1 MKKQHNELI
10 KILAED
16 KEWQTARTLAMKLNV
31 SERSVKNYIAEIN
44 QLLHDPIESSKRG
57 YRMQMEDIKAF
68 VRQDEAAIPQ
78 SPGERQ
84 VYLMEWIITGAIREE
99 EIDLFDVSE
108 KLCVSLETTKKD
120 LAVVK
125 KSFETYRLEL
135 QTHGSAVGIY
145 GTERKKRKAFRELI
159 YQLFREN
166 ELEMSSIQKMIPQI
180 DIVHL
185 RGILMD
191 ESEKN
196 SCYLNEYALMDILL
210 DIAISMARIQN
221 HCVLEDKNEVTAE
234 YREDRYRL
242 FTSILER
249 IESDYAIHLDEIEE
263 NELKLMIMSLIRR
276 RRPAEQTENPKEFL
290 DERTY
295 LLFVRILEYL
305 KDEFDL
311 DELMEDEIFCYKFAG
326 HLKNLLMRL
335 RSGYSAKNMLTESI
349 RESCP
354 LTFECAIGIADII
367 EQEYGLQMDMSET
380 AYLALHIG
388 DRLESRLEEKEKIS
402 CLVILLMCDKE
413 VVEV

>member
-1 MKKQHNELI
+1 
-10 KILAED
+10 
-16 KEWQTARTLAMKLNV
+16 
-31 SERSVKNYIAEIN
+31 
-44 QLLHDPIESSKRG
+44 
-57 YRMQMEDIKAF
+57 ME
-68 VRQDEAAIPQ
+68 E
-78 SPGERQ
+78 
-84 VYLMEWIITGAIREE
+84 
-99 EIDLFDVSE
+99 
-108 KLCVSLETTKKD
+108 
-120 LAVVK
+120 
-125 KSFETYRLEL
+125 
-135 QTHGSAVGIY
+135 
-145 GTERKKRKAFRELI
+145 
-159 YQLFREN
+159 
-166 ELEMSSIQKMIPQI
+166 
-180 DIVHL
+180 
-185 RGILMD
+185 
-191 ESEKN
+191 
-196 SCYLNEYALMDILL
+196 
-210 DIAISMARIQN
+210 
-221 HCVLEDKNEVTAE
+221 KNEVTAE

-249 IESDYAIHLDEIEE
+249 IENDYAIHLDEVEE

-311 DELMEDEIFCYKFAG
+311 DDLMEDETFCYKFVG

-402 CLVILLMCDKE
+402 CLVIFPQYYHVANRLLEKIEKEFKDELLISFAYETLPEEKPEAELIISTVPIRGADQGAVCVNQPVLQPEGYSCDQRTCSKNQGSAQQQKTAGKIKACTE
-413 VVEV
+413 SEILCEKSNVWLRRGSNHLHDKTAD